1 MGDNFEG
8 LRRFAGTM
16 PSTRPSMSLPASRTP
31 DAIDCAS
38 PAGSQAPWT
47 NEPAPPRP
55 ADAPGT
61 GLGVHEQMALFL
73 PDDLE
78 PAPLPPGRKRLPGR
92 IKSLLTTFD
101 PQRKGSGKKAA
112 TTQAADGAAASL
124 WPDSFFE

>member
-1 MGDNFEG
+1 MGDNFDG
-8 LRRFAGTM
+8 LQRFAGTM

-31 DAIDCAS
+31 DANDRAS
-38 PAGSQAPWT
+38 PAGSQAAWT
-47 NEPAPPRP
+47 NEPAQARP

-73 PDDLE
+73 PDDLQ

-92 IKSLLTTFD
+92 IKSLLTALD
-101 PQRKGSGKKAA
+101 PQRKGSRKKAA
-112 TTQAADGAAASL
+112 ATPVADGAAPSL